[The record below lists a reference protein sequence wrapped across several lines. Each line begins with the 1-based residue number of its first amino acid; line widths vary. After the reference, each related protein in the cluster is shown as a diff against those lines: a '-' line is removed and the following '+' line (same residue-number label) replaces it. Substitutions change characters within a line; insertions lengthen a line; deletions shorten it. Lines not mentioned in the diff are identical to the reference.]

1 MKKQIVAA
9 LCGVGLACAG
19 AEAGISR
26 TNVPFPGGFGQA
38 AAFSNTNGSIS
49 PGNDLQTML
58 GAPKDFQEAA
68 FGPGGSTSV
77 AAAYQSGQINNSV
90 AATFGYGYLSADASD
105 AFPDNAAFSAAAA
118 NGGWKETFTVSHPT
132 LTGQAGYMVFRVH
145 GKGNIVARNLTGS
158 GYLTALAFKDNV
170 LLTQNMYYD
179 RGGSDLI
186 GTTDQYA
193 RWAHASFGTTTSRNF
208 DGVTTFSVPVTF
220 GTSFNLGVYAM
231 VVAGQRSSGGL
242 GGTSS
247 ATIHAEF
254 NWEGLVGIFND
265 AGPVSGATVVSGS
278 GKDWG
283 GASGS
288 CPSDLNGDGLVDDA
302 DFTIFV
308 VAYNILDCA
317 DPSMPAGCPA
327 DINGDGLVDDADFT
341 LFVVAYNALICS

>member
-1 MKKQIVAA
+1 MRHS
-9 LCGVGLACAG
+9 LCAG
-19 AEAGISR
+19 LIATCLFVGNARAGISKN
-26 TNVPFPGGFGQA
+26 NVPFPGGFGQA
-38 AAFSNTNGSIS
+38 AAFSNTNANVS

-58 GAPKDFQEAA
+58 GTPKDFQEAA

-77 AAAYQSGQINNSV
+77 AAAYQSGQINNAVS
-90 AATFGYGYLSADASD
+90 ATFGYGYLTANASD
-105 AFPDNAAFSAAAA
+105 AFPDNAAFSTAAA

-132 LTGQAGYMVFRVH
+132 LTGQSGYMVFRVH
-145 GKGNIVARNLTGS
+145 GKGNIVATNLTGS
-158 GYLTALAFKDNV
+158 GYLTANPFKNN
-170 LLTQNMYYD
+170 LILTQNMYFD
-179 RGGSDLI
+179 VGGSDLI
-186 GTTDQYA
+186 GTSSQYA
-193 RWAHASFGTTTSRNF
+193 RWGHASFGTNTSRTF

-220 GTSFNLGVYAM
+220 GTSFDLGVYAM

-254 NWEGLVGIFND
+254 NWDGLVGIFND

-317 DPSMPAGCPA
+317 DPAMPAGCPA
-327 DINGDGLVDDADFT
+327 DVNGDALVDDADFT
-341 LFVVAYNALICS
+341 LFVVAYNALICP